1 MTITH
6 PNVIPSWMCA
16 KKESRRAN
24 WKWNTLAGLQSQ
36 FGNRLGTPPSL
47 VLAWRPNHALKLF
60 LQNTRFFRIHTPQ
73 ECTPLP
79 PGSGF
84 HTIGCQIHLFE
95 KTMTVQSKQITVIAE
110 AAQTAS
116 DFQLNALIV
125 VGLLTVRKNLQH
137 NPTVKTWPH
146 RNQTGPNND
155 SVFQSS
161 SLPVFHVTSNNI
173 AVPKSASL

>member
-1 MTITH
+1 MSFPH
-6 PNVIPSWMCA
+6 GCA
-16 KKESRRAN
+16 QKREQESELKIEHACWTPISV
-24 WKWNTLAGLQSQ
+24 WKS
-36 FGNRLGTPPSL
+36 RLGTPPSL
-47 VLAWRPNHALKLF
+47 VLVWRPNHALKLF
-60 LQNTRFFRIHTPQ
+60 LQKDWFFRIHTPQ

-125 VGLLTVRKNLQH
+125 VGLLTVRTNLRH
-137 NPTVKTWPH
+137 NPTIKT
-146 RNQTGPNND
+146 
-155 SVFQSS
+155 
-161 SLPVFHVTSNNI
+161 
-173 AVPKSASL
+173 